1 MMMNPSLK
9 NLCKVIPG
17 TIIQGKWHHNRY
29 TIIKELGFGANG
41 IVYLAR
47 HNNSQVALKM
57 SDNGMSITSEVN
69 VLKSFAK
76 VQGSALGPSLLDVDD
91 WERPGKLVSF
101 YVMEFIKGP
110 DFLAFLQQ
118 KGPDWKEVMILQML
132 ADLQV
137 LHENGWVFGD
147 LKPDNLIVT
156 GPPARIRCIDVGGT
170 TLQGRSIKE
179 FTEFFDRGY
188 WGLGSRKAD
197 PGYDLFAVG
206 MIMVNTAYPKR
217 FNKTSGGINEIMTK
231 VKQVSELKLYE
242 NVILNALTGKYQSAR
257 QMREEI
263 LQLRQPK
270 GASRSGR
277 HQQKTAS
284 SRQAQQNSY
293 ANTQKSQHMNTS
305 VPPANTSAVQQTR
318 KSYNKKKKKSSFL
331 ETMMIIIIISLLYF
345 IYIYSQIT

>member
-1 MMMNPSLK
+1 MMNPSLK

-17 TIIQGKWHHNRY
+17 TIVEGKWHHNRY
-29 TIIKELGFGANG
+29 TIIKELGYGANG

-47 HNNSQVALKM
+47 HNNNQVALKM

-91 WERPGKLVSF
+91 WVRPGKKVSF

-110 DFLAFLQQ
+110 DFLTFLQQ
-118 KGPDWKEVMILQML
+118 KGPDWTKVMIVQLL
-132 ADLQV
+132 ADLQL

-170 TLQGRSIKE
+170 TMQGRSIKE

-188 WGLGSRKAD
+188 WGLGSRKAE

-217 FNKTSGGINEIMTK
+217 FNKKSGGINEIMAR
-231 VKQVSELKLYE
+231 VNQSPELKIYE
-242 NVILNALTGKYQSAR
+242 KVICKALTGKYSSAGE
-257 QMREEI
+257 MRVEI
-263 LQLRQPK
+263 LQVQQPD
-270 GASRSGR
+270 APTANNRL
-277 HQQKTAS
+277 QQKT
-284 SRQAQQNSY
+284 
-293 ANTQKSQHMNTS
+293 
-305 VPPANTSAVQQTR
+305 VPKKQTR
-318 KSYNKKKKKSSFL
+318 QKQNVSSPKTTRTARHTRKGYNSKKKKSSML
-331 ETMMIIIIISLLYF
+331 ETLTIILIISLLYF
-345 IYIYSQIT
+345 FYIYSQMT

>member
-1 MMMNPSLK
+1 MMNPSLK

-17 TIIQGKWHHNRY
+17 TIIEGKWHHNRY

-47 HNNSQVALKM
+47 YDNRQVALKM

-91 WERPGKLVSF
+91 WERPGKKVSF

-118 KGPDWKEVMILQML
+118 KGPDWTGVIILQLL
-132 ADLQV
+132 ADLQL

-147 LKPDNLIVT
+147 LKPENMIVT

-170 TLQGRSIKE
+170 TIKGRAIKE
-179 FTEFFDRGY
+179 FTEFYDRGY

-217 FNKTSGGINEIMTK
+217 FTKKSGGMNEIMDK
-231 VKQVSELKLYE
+231 VKQSRELKIYE
-242 NVILNALTGKYQSAR
+242 KIIYNALAGKYHSAR
-257 QMREEI
+257 EMRTEL
-263 LQLRQPK
+263 LQVHQPAPEPKKSTRHHKAPPQPK
-270 GASRSGR
+270 AQPQKKANISRANSNPAGR
-277 HQQKTAS
+277 
-284 SRQAQQNSY
+284 
-293 ANTQKSQHMNTS
+293 
-305 VPPANTSAVQQTR
+305 QTR
-318 KSYNKKKKKSSFL
+318 MGYSKKKKKSSAL
-331 ETMMIIIIISLLYF
+331 ETVTIILVISLLYF
-345 IYIYSQIT
+345 FYIYSQIT

>member
-17 TIIQGKWHHNRY
+17 TIIEGKWHHNRY

-47 HNNSQVALKM
+47 HNNKQVALKM

-91 WERPGKLVSF
+91 WERPGKKVSF
-101 YVMEFIKGP
+101 YAMEFIKGP

-118 KGPDWKEVMILQML
+118 KGPDWTGVMILQLL
-132 ADLQV
+132 ADLQL

-170 TLQGRSIKE
+170 TMQGRSIKE

-188 WGLGSRKAD
+188 WGLGSRKAE
-197 PGYDLFAVG
+197 PSYDLFAVG

-217 FNKTSGGINEIMTK
+217 FTKKSGGLNEIMEK
-231 VKQVSELKLYE
+231 VKQSRDLRIYE
-242 NVILNALTGKYQSAR
+242 KVIYKSLAGKYQSAME
-257 QMREEI
+257 MRSEL
-263 LQLRQPK
+263 LQVHQPALEPK
-270 GASRSGR
+270 RNTR
-277 HQQKTAS
+277 HQMTAPPKQTQS
-284 SRQAQQNSY
+284 YTKANPARTNSNG
-293 ANTQKSQHMNTS
+293 ATR
-305 VPPANTSAVQQTR
+305 QTR
-318 KSYNKKKKKSSFL
+318 KGYNKNKKKSTAL
-331 ETMMIIIIISLLYF
+331 ETVTIILIISLLYF
-345 IYIYSQIT
+345 FYIYSQIT